1 MTDAPHVLTWEELCA
16 DPSLQDLPYRIELN
30 ALNQIVMSPLYFR
43 HGYHQAQIAKLLGQ
57 LLPSGEASVE
67 SAVMTADNVKVPDV
81 VWAPREFIREHFEAF
96 ALPVAPPICV
106 EVLSPTN
113 RVAEIDGK
121 RTLYFESGARE
132 VWICG
137 LQGEME
143 FYSSEGRLERS
154 GLCPERG
161 RSSFEP
167 VGSLPSKAADGGKFG
182 WAGCGLFASRKG
194 RKAAKGRPTKREL
207 GNEEE
212 KVDLPGFL

>member
-30 ALNQIVMSPLYFR
+30 ALNQIVMSPLYFG
-43 HGYHQAQIAKLLGQ
+43 HGRYQSKICTLLNQFRPEGE
-57 LLPSGEASVE
+57 PSVGC
-67 SAVMTADNVKVPDV
+67 AVMTADNVKVPDV
-81 VWAPREFIREHFEAF
+81 IWAAHAFVREHAEAC

-121 RTLYFESGARE
+121 RTLYFESGAQE

-143 FYSSEGRLERS
+143 FYSPEGRLERS
-154 GLCPERG
+154 GLCPEFPG
-161 RSSFEP
+161 QI
-167 VGSLPSKAADGGKFG
+167 
-182 WAGCGLFASRKG
+182 
-194 RKAAKGRPTKREL
+194 EL
-207 GNEEE
+207 
-212 KVDLPGFL
+212 